1 MYEICFCVGL
11 KFMCLKSDFV
21 LETIVAY
28 YNFLI
33 KFKCYSCMPLFMITS
48 AGFGSLFGSFGNFK
62 EHIESWFGNVRFGKL
77 TTSRQPIHWYSIHN
91 ESMGY
96 IFETK
101 YVSNF

>member
-1 MYEICFCVGL
+1 
-11 KFMCLKSDFV
+11 
-21 LETIVAY
+21 
-28 YNFLI
+28 
-33 KFKCYSCMPLFMITS
+33 MPLFMITS

-91 ESMGY
+91 ERMGH

-101 YVSNF
+101 YQTFEMHMEQNINVQSYIRCK